1 MTNRT
6 VARLN
11 AVPVFV
17 PLLLGLAALCG
28 CAAAPERT
36 AGRAACGALPP
47 AFHAPVTCPVEKE
60 RAPGHGMRCFPASYN
75 ADRPGGLNVP
85 AQIVCPFA
93 AREEEDR
100 I

>member
-47 AFHAPVTCPVEKE
+47 AFHAPVTCPVEANATPGQ
-60 RAPGHGMRCFPASYN
+60 RANCFPIAIN
-75 ADRPGGLNVP
+75 GKQPGGLNVP
-85 AQIVCPFA
+85 SQTVCPFV

-100 I
+100 T